1 MEEDKSEKDI
11 REVCEQILNL
21 LRPDLDSN
29 KPAQLQK
36 LLTAPVNLGA
46 LARDAEEHDEKN
58 SIWLK
63 EADLSTLNVDKEA
76 LKKAE
81 EVLKKKQ
88 DKKDKAGPKTVAN
101 KYGSREA
108 TASQVFSKAAAKAD
122 ASGGSGIKDIHL
134 ENFDIS
140 YGEKVLIKGADVTL
154 IYGRRYGF
162 VGRNGLGKTTV
173 LRMIS
178 EGQLRIPSHIT
189 VLHVEQEVIG
199 DETQA
204 IQSVLEADIV
214 REGLLQ
220 EEKELTSRVESGAAS
235 PEESSRLTEVFQS
248 LEAIDSAKA
257 PARAAVIL
265 SGLGFTTAM
274 QSAATRTFSGGWRM
288 RIALARALFS
298 SRTALCS

>member
-204 IQSVLEADIV
+204 IFYD
-214 REGLLQ
+214 
-220 EEKELTSRVESGAAS
+220 
-235 PEESSRLTEVFQS
+235 F
-248 LEAIDSAKA
+248 
-257 PARAAVIL
+257 
-265 SGLGFTTAM
+265 
-274 QSAATRTFSGGWRM
+274 
-288 RIALARALFS
+288 
-298 SRTALCS
+298 